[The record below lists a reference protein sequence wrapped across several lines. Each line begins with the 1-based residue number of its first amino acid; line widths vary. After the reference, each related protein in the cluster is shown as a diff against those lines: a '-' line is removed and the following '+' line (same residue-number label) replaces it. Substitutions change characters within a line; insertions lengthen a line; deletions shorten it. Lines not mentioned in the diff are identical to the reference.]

1 MTSHSEH
8 GDLVCRVTYHQS
20 DIRHLGALTDMFEA
34 VCYLIAAA
42 VRRNP
47 IGCPRYSPEH
57 RSRPL
62 NLFGWQTARACP
74 VLAISYPRPTELVL
88 GVPVPYSQA
97 GAGALLALPALVAGV
112 SGLANNLSAGPPD
125 QDLIVGYRR
134 ALAAVGPQD
143 FKPRRPGAS
152 PTRDIDLREQREL
165 GALALIQ
172 RVITTHGL
180 TVVDSDSDSQPIHTG
195 PAREEA
201 ATDAQL
207 TNVQVPDERREHVA
221 PQKTLDSQES
231 DVAVARF
238 VIPFN
243 DDLLRADQG

>member
-1 MTSHSEH
+1 MTSHPEH
-8 GDLVCRVTYHQS
+8 GDLICRVIYHPS
-20 DIRHLGALTDMFEA
+20 GIRPLGALTDMFEA

-62 NLFGWQTARACP
+62 NLFGWETARACP
-74 VLAISYPRPTELVL
+74 VLAISYPRPSELVL

-97 GAGALLALPALVAGV
+97 GAAALLALPALVAGV
-112 SGLANNLSAGPPD
+112 SGLANNLSGGPPD
-125 QDLIVGYRR
+125 QYLIDGYRT
-134 ALAAVGPQD
+134 ALAAIGPQD
-143 FKPRRPGAS
+143 FKPRRPGAR
-152 PTRDIDLREQREL
+152 PTRSIDLREQREL

-180 TVVDSDSDSQPIHTG
+180 TVVDSASPATQTD
-195 PAREEA
+195 PARKEP

-207 TNVQVPDERREHVA
+207 TNVELTDERREQVA
-221 PQKTLDSQES
+221 QQQMLDSRES
-231 DVAVARF
+231 DVAAARY

-243 DDLLRADQG
+243 DDRLPAEQG